1 VSDGRR
7 AKVER
12 PLPPSPPD
20 LSAALSQS
28 REVPVELRAIEIRE
42 RHLSGFDLS
51 GRDATS
57 LQLVESRIEDV
68 DMSGAI
74 LRRVSIRDTVID
86 GGNGANADASEATF
100 TRVEIRGLRL
110 TGAILAGAQIKDA
123 TFVECRLDLSSFRF
137 AQLDGVRFE
146 NCRMEEADLYQATL
160 TSVAFSTCDLTKASL
175 AKPTFHRCEMRDCEL
190 NGVGNPEQLRGVA
203 MPWQD
208 IVRSAAVLALGVGVH
223 VLDDE

>member
-1 VSDGRR
+1 MSDGRR

-86 GGNGANADASEATF
+86 GGNGR
-100 TRVEIRGLRL
+100 TRTPRKRRSQE
-110 TGAILAGAQIKDA
+110 
-123 TFVECRLDLSSFRF
+123 SSF
-137 AQLDGVRFE
+137 
-146 NCRMEEADLYQATL
+146 
-160 TSVAFSTCDLTKASL
+160 VACA
-175 AKPTFHRCEMRDCEL
+175 
-190 NGVGNPEQLRGVA
+190 
-203 MPWQD
+203 
-208 IVRSAAVLALGVGVH
+208 
-223 VLDDE
+223 